1 VSYGND
7 VSCCIRS
14 IGKEITM
21 EILIVPLWFVIGCLI
36 GTIILRAAAQWVQK
50 MDVPFRIAFV
60 TILVSGIVNI
70 LMGINCI
77 GAVIFNSGSGPQTQD
92 IETLAR
98 ILIWPVGFLIQSG
111 FVYLFLKIPFG
122 RACLISLSM
131 IGIGLGIFLIAVLPF
146 ILYYSD

>member
-1 VSYGND
+1 
-7 VSCCIRS
+7 
-14 IGKEITM
+14 M
-21 EILIVPLWFVIGCLI
+21 EILIVPLVYFMIGCLI

-77 GAVIFNSGSGPQTQD
+77 GAVIFNSGSGPLSQM
-92 IETLAR
+92 IETLAW
-98 ILIWPVGFLIQSG
+98 ILIWPVGFLIQSS
-111 FVYLFLKIPFG
+111 FVHLFLKIPFG